1 MIART
6 SQLSGVGST
15 TPTTTAT
22 TKPVSNPV
30 TTGGDNMRKPTQ
42 KEMDTGRVANYLNKY
57 GVNNPA
63 GKGISSLFGTPD
75 SGGASHSAGF
85 DSGTDSPGT
94 IGDPVNGLVN
104 GGKVLEMNYGSSGWG
119 NNILV
124 QLANGTAQRFSHLND
139 FNKDLKV
146 GSTVDKSTVV
156 GTLGNTGN
164 TTGPHVDYEFT
175 INGKTVKP
183 EEGLA
188 GYIFPKTW
196 EGAEKG
202 YQGSNAGT
210 GTERGGRASR
220 AGERTFSAP
229 SFNDFVKGTSFAN
242 SVDVNKLLGDYA
254 PITPV
259 SEYTKKTETDRETNR
274 GNRDKESTN
283 LDALKSPVGAVE
295 NNTGVDLAE
304 IGNTGRRRRTA
315 KK

>member
-1 MIART
+1 MIAST
-6 SQLSGVGST
+6 TQMSGVGST
-15 TPTTTAT
+15 TPKTTPAPAPAA
-22 TKPVSNPV
+22 KEQI
-30 TTGGDNMRKPTQ
+30 KPTQ
-42 KEMDTGRVANYLNKY
+42 KQMDTGRVANYLNKF

-75 SGGASHSAGF
+75 SGGASHGAGF
-85 DSGTDSPGT
+85 HSGTDSPGT

-104 GGKVLEMNYGSSGWG
+104 GGKVLEMNYDSPSFG

-156 GTLGNTGN
+156 GSLGNTGN

-175 INGKTVKP
+175 IDGKTVKP
-183 EEGLA
+183 EEGLK

-202 YQGSNAGT
+202 YQGPNAGT

-229 SFNDFVKGTSFAN
+229 SFQDFVKGTTFAN
-242 SVDVNKLLGDYA
+242 SVDVNKLLGNYS
-254 PITPV
+254 PVTPE
-259 SEYTKKTETDRETNR
+259 SEYVKATETDRETSR
-274 GNRDKESTN
+274 GSRDSSSMAKNTFT
-283 LDALKSPVGAVE
+283 GANE
-295 NNTGVDLAE
+295 PGTSVDLAE
-304 IGNTGRRRRTA
+304 IGNTGRRRKVV